1 MKRPTRTATQL
12 RHQYLLRLA
21 DEAAPERIH
30 KGTEHQSRE
39 VSVDYDQMISPMI
52 CSKPVASKL
61 VYDKPDLKKLRR
73 LRRLFKSRSS
83 GQSVPPGRPLRQ
95 GRRQA
100 RKS

>member
-1 MKRPTRTATQL
+1 MKRPAKTATQL
-12 RHQYLLRLA
+12 RHEYLLRLA

-30 KGTEHQSRE
+30 KGTEHKSRE
-39 VSVDYDQMISPMI
+39 VSVDYDEMISPMLG
-52 CSKPVASKL
+52 SKPVASKL
-61 VYDKPDLKKLRR
+61 VYDKPDLKK